1 MHHIPMEYWTE
12 EGLSYLASDVGIP
25 LYANSATETH
35 HKINYARV
43 CAELDATKPLID
55 EFFIDVPD
63 AHDPDIVCDEITIKV
78 SYQWKPPVCTHCHI
92 FGHSTDNCLHL
103 QKGKAAPSSSP
114 LETPKQVWVEVRKK
128 GITASNASSAS
139 TSRAPEHD

>member
-1 MHHIPMEYWTE
+1 MEYWTE

-43 CAELDATKPLID
+43 CAELDATKPLIN
-55 EFFIDVPD
+55 EFFINVPD

-78 SYQWKPPVCTHCHI
+78 SYRRDLQQSAFRGLTEEI
-92 FGHSTDNCLHL
+92 LHRIL
-103 QKGKAAPSSSP
+103 
-114 LETPKQVWVEVRKK
+114 
-128 GITASNASSAS
+128 
-139 TSRAPEHD
+139 